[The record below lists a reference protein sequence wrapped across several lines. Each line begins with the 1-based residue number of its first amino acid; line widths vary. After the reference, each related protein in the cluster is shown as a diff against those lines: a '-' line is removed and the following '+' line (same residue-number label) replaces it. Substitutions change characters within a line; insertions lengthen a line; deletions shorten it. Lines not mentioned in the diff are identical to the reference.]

1 VKMKAR
7 HLTGAL
13 CLMFAMGLAACGSSE
28 DNGEHHEGASKAR
41 DQQQAFLKGMVPHHE
56 SAVKMAR
63 IALAR
68 AEHPEIRGLARS
80 IVSAQNREIAQIKA
94 IHQRLYRATLQPDDG
109 AHEALGLTAQQA
121 GMDHDGA
128 SRLEAGR
135 PFDRVFIDEMIGHH
149 EGATRMAQAVLRSAT
164 DPEVRTLAQMI
175 IRDQTREIAQMRRWR
190 SQWYPSGQAGAGA
203 NRPSGGQA
211 DPGGEGGGQSG

>member
-1 VKMKAR
+1 VRLKLRQLA
-7 HLTGAL
+7 GGV
-13 CLMFAMGLAACGSSE
+13 CLLFTLGLAACGSSDE
-28 DNGEHHEGASKAR
+28 NGEHHEGGSTVR
-41 DQQQAFLKGMVPHHE
+41 DPQQAFLKGMVPHHE
-56 SAVKMAR
+56 SAVKMAQ

-68 AEHPEIRGLARS
+68 SEHPETRKLAQA

-94 IHQRLYRATLQPDDG
+94 IHQRLYRETLKPDAG

-135 PFDRVFIDEMIGHH
+135 PFDRLFIDEMIPHH
-149 EGATRMAQAVLRSAT
+149 EGATRMAQVVLRTAT
-164 DPEVRTLAQMI
+164 DPEVRALAQMI

-190 SQWYPSGQAGAGA
+190 SQWYGSGQAAADA
-203 NRPSGGQA
+203 NRPSGGQP
-211 DPGGEGGGQSG
+211 DPGGEGGGHSG